1 MEETAKKQSA
11 VEKAKLAA
19 INVIDENGNGKIDLE
34 DVIIKGLKTPGI
46 KINRAEFLAKTL
58 KKHFPQETI
67 DAAIAESPMRA
78 NIAQT
83 EIDKMAN
90 EAINFERTCVSGI
103 SAALSAPGGV
113 AMVATVPADLMQYY
127 AYLLRMAQ
135 KLLYLYG
142 FPQIDTEE
150 TGEKFDDGTMNT
162 LILCFGVMYGVAG
175 ANKALLT
182 VARALGAG
190 LSKKF
195 MQTAVTKGTIYPVLR
210 AILKC
215 FNVKLTKQLASK
227 AINHSLPVIG
237 GVIGGGITFFSFKS
251 CGEKLKKTL
260 RDTYLSN
267 PDYQP
272 PFEDNVTKNASDDS
286 GKTPKKE

>member
-11 VEKAKLAA
+11 IEKAKLAA
-19 INVIDENGNGKIDLE
+19 INAIDENGNGKIDLE

-46 KINRAEFLAKTL
+46 KINRAEFLRKTL
-58 KKHFPQETI
+58 QKRFPQETI
-67 DAAIAESPMRA
+67 ELAIAESPMRA
-78 NIAQT
+78 NVAQT

-90 EAINFERTCVSGI
+90 DAINFERVCASGI
-103 SAALSAPGGV
+103 SAALSAPGGFAGIAAIPV
-113 AMVATVPADLMQYY
+113 DLTQYY

-182 VARALGAG
+182 LARGLGNG

-195 MQTAVTKGTIYPVLR
+195 MKAAVTKGTVYPVLKKIAGVFGAR
-210 AILKC
+210 L
-215 FNVKLTKQLASK
+215 NKQITSK
-227 AINHSLPVIG
+227 AIQNSVPVAG
-237 GVIGGGITFFSFKS
+237 AVIGGGITFFSFKS

-260 RDTYLSN
+260 RDTYLSD

-272 PFEDNVTKNASDDS
+272 PFETEEQEFTAEKSEES
-286 GKTPKKE
+286 TIEI

>member
-19 INVIDENGNGKIDLE
+19 INAIDENGNGKIDLE

-46 KINRAEFLAKTL
+46 KINRAEFLTKTL
-58 KKHFPQETI
+58 KKRFPQETI

-78 NIAQT
+78 NIAQS
-83 EIDKMAN
+83 EINKMAN

-182 VARALGAG
+182 VAKALGAG

-195 MQTAVTKGTIYPVLR
+195 MQTAVTKGTIYPVLK

-260 RDTYLSN
+260 CDTYLSN

-272 PFEDNVTKNASDDS
+272 PFEDKVQKDASEDS
-286 GKTPKKE
+286 VKMSKKE

>member
-58 KKHFPQETI
+58 KKRFPQETI

-267 PDYQP
+267 PNYQP

-286 GKTPKKE
+286 VKTPKKE

>member
-19 INVIDENGNGKIDLE
+19 INAIDENGNGKIDLE

-58 KKHFPQETI
+58 KKRFPQETI

-78 NIAQT
+78 NIAQS
-83 EIDKMAN
+83 EINKMAN

-182 VARALGAG
+182 VAKALGAG

-195 MQTAVTKGTIYPVLR
+195 MQTAVTKGTIYPVLK

-260 RDTYLSN
+260 CDTYLSN

-272 PFEDNVTKNASDDS
+272 PFEDKVQKDASEDGVKMS
-286 GKTPKKE
+286 KKE

>member
-19 INVIDENGNGKIDLE
+19 INAIDENGNGKIDLE

-58 KKHFPQETI
+58 KKRFPQETI

-78 NIAQT
+78 NIAQA

-150 TGEKFDDGTMNT
+150 TGEKFDDGSMNT

-195 MQTAVTKGTIYPVLR
+195 MQTAVTKGTIYPVLK
-210 AILKC
+210 AVLKC

-272 PFEDNVTKNASDDS
+272 PFEDKVQKDASCDS
-286 GKTPKKE
+286 VKMPKKE

>member
-19 INVIDENGNGKIDLE
+19 INAIDENGNGKIDLE

-46 KINRAEFLAKTL
+46 KINRAEFLQKTL
-58 KKHFPQETI
+58 KKRFPQETI

-78 NIAQT
+78 NIAQA
-83 EIDKMAN
+83 EINKMAN

-182 VARALGAG
+182 VAKALGAG

-195 MQTAVTKGTIYPVLR
+195 MQTAVTKGTIYPVLK

-272 PFEDNVTKNASDDS
+272 PFEDKVQKDASED
-286 GKTPKKE
+286 GVKTSKKE

>member
-19 INVIDENGNGKIDLE
+19 INAIDENGNGKIDLE

-58 KKHFPQETI
+58 KKRFPQETI

-78 NIAQT
+78 NIAQA
-83 EIDKMAN
+83 EIAKMAN

-142 FPQIDTEE
+142 FPQIDTKE

-195 MQTAVTKGTIYPVLR
+195 MQTAVTKGTIYPVLK
-210 AILKC
+210 AVLKC

-272 PFEDNVTKNASDDS
+272 PFEDKVQKDASDDS
-286 GKTPKKE
+286 VKTPKKE

>member
-19 INVIDENGNGKIDLE
+19 INAIDENGNGKIDLE

-58 KKHFPQETI
+58 KKRFPQETI

-78 NIAQT
+78 NIAQA

-182 VARALGAG
+182 VAKALGAG

-195 MQTAVTKGTIYPVLR
+195 MQTAVTKGTIYPVLK

-260 RDTYLSN
+260 CDTYLSN

-272 PFEDNVTKNASDDS
+272 PFEDKVQKDASEDS
-286 GKTPKKE
+286 VKMSKKE

>member
-19 INVIDENGNGKIDLE
+19 INAIDENGNGKIDIE
-34 DVIIKGLKTPGI
+34 DIIVKGLKTPGI
-46 KINRAEFLAKTL
+46 KINRAEFLRKTL
-58 KKHFPQETI
+58 QKRFPQETI
-67 DAAIAESPMRA
+67 ELAIAESPMRA
-78 NIAQT
+78 NVSQT

-90 EAINFERTCVSGI
+90 DAINFERVCASGI
-103 SAALSAPGGV
+103 SAALSAPGGFAGIAAIPV
-113 AMVATVPADLMQYY
+113 DLTQYY

-150 TGEKFDDGTMNT
+150 KGEKFDDGTMNT

-175 ANKALLT
+175 ANKALLAL
-182 VARALGAG
+182 ARGLGNG

-195 MQTAVTKGTIYPVLR
+195 MKAAVTKGTVYPVLKKVAGVFGAR
-210 AILKC
+210 L
-215 FNVKLTKQLASK
+215 NKQITSK
-227 AINHSLPVIG
+227 AIQNSVPVAG
-237 GVIGGGITFFSFKS
+237 AVIGGGITFFSFKS

-272 PFEDNVTKNASDDS
+272 PFEDKVQKDASDDS

>member
-19 INVIDENGNGKIDLE
+19 INAIDENGNGKIDLE

-58 KKHFPQETI
+58 KKRFPQETI

-78 NIAQT
+78 NIAQA
-83 EIDKMAN
+83 EINKMAN

-150 TGEKFDDGTMNT
+150 PGEKFDDGTMNT

-182 VARALGAG
+182 VAKALGAG

-195 MQTAVTKGTIYPVLR
+195 MQTAVTKGTIYPVLK

-227 AINHSLPVIG
+227 AINHSLPVLG

-260 RDTYLSN
+260 CDTYLSN

-272 PFEDNVTKNASDDS
+272 PFEDKVQKDASEDS
-286 GKTPKKE
+286 VKMSKKE

>member
-19 INVIDENGNGKIDLE
+19 INAIDENGNGKIDLE

-58 KKHFPQETI
+58 KKRFPQETI

-78 NIAQT
+78 NIAQA
-83 EIDKMAN
+83 EINKMAN

-182 VARALGAG
+182 VAKALGAG

-195 MQTAVTKGTIYPVLR
+195 MQTAVTKGTIYPVLK

-260 RDTYLSN
+260 CDTYLSN

-272 PFEDNVTKNASDDS
+272 PFEDKVQKDASED
-286 GKTPKKE
+286 GVKTSKKE

>member
-19 INVIDENGNGKIDLE
+19 INAIDENGNGKIDLE

-58 KKHFPQETI
+58 KKRFPQETI

-78 NIAQT
+78 NIAQA
-83 EIDKMAN
+83 EINKMAN

-182 VARALGAG
+182 VAKALGAG

-195 MQTAVTKGTIYPVLR
+195 MQTAVTKGTIYPVLK

-260 RDTYLSN
+260 CDTYLSN

-272 PFEDNVTKNASDDS
+272 PFEDKVQKDASEDS
-286 GKTPKKE
+286 VKMSKKE

>member
-19 INVIDENGNGKIDLE
+19 INAIDENGNGKIDIE
-34 DVIIKGLKTPGI
+34 DIIVKGLKTPGI
-46 KINRAEFLAKTL
+46 KINRAEFLRKTL
-58 KKHFPQETI
+58 QKRFPQETI
-67 DAAIAESPMRA
+67 ELAIAESPMRA
-78 NIAQT
+78 NVAQT

-90 EAINFERTCVSGI
+90 DAINFERVCASGI
-103 SAALSAPGGV
+103 SAALSAPGGFAGIAAIPV
-113 AMVATVPADLMQYY
+113 DLTQYY

-150 TGEKFDDGTMNT
+150 KGEKFDDGTMNT

-175 ANKALLT
+175 ANKALLAL
-182 VARALGAG
+182 ARGLGNG

-195 MQTAVTKGTIYPVLR
+195 MKAAVTKGTVYPVLKKVAGVFGAR
-210 AILKC
+210 L
-215 FNVKLTKQLASK
+215 NKQITSK
-227 AINHSLPVIG
+227 AIQNSVPVAG
-237 GVIGGGITFFSFKS
+237 AVIGGGITFFSFKS

-272 PFEDNVTKNASDDS
+272 PFEDKVQKDASDDS
-286 GKTPKKE
+286 EKTPKKE

>member
-19 INVIDENGNGKIDLE
+19 INAIDENGNGKIDLE

-58 KKHFPQETI
+58 KKRFSQETI

-83 EIDKMAN
+83 EINKMAN

-150 TGEKFDDGTMNT
+150 SGEKFDDGTMNT

-182 VARALGAG
+182 VAKALGAG

-195 MQTAVTKGTIYPVLR
+195 MQTAVTKGTIYPVLK

-260 RDTYLSN
+260 CDTYLSN

-272 PFEDNVTKNASDDS
+272 PFEDKVQKDASEDGVKMS
-286 GKTPKKE
+286 KKE

>member
-19 INVIDENGNGKIDLE
+19 INAIDENGNGKIDIE
-34 DVIIKGLKTPGI
+34 DIIVKGLKTPGI
-46 KINRAEFLAKTL
+46 KINRAEFLRKTL
-58 KKHFPQETI
+58 QKRFPQETI
-67 DAAIAESPMRA
+67 ELAIAESPMRA
-78 NIAQT
+78 NVSQT

-90 EAINFERTCVSGI
+90 DAINFERVCASGI
-103 SAALSAPGGV
+103 SAALSAPGGFAGIAAIPV
-113 AMVATVPADLMQYY
+113 DLTQYY

-150 TGEKFDDGTMNT
+150 KGEKFDDGTMNT

-175 ANKALLT
+175 ANKALLAL
-182 VARALGAG
+182 ARGLGNG

-195 MQTAVTKGTIYPVLR
+195 MKAAVTKGTVYPVLKKVAGVFGAR
-210 AILKC
+210 L
-215 FNVKLTKQLASK
+215 NKQITSK
-227 AINHSLPVIG
+227 AIQNSVPVAG
-237 GVIGGGITFFSFKS
+237 AVIGGGITFFSFKS

-272 PFEDNVTKNASDDS
+272 PFEDKVQKDASDDS
-286 GKTPKKE
+286 EKTPKKE

>member
-19 INVIDENGNGKIDLE
+19 INAIDENGNGKIDLE

-58 KKHFPQETI
+58 KKRFPQETI

-78 NIAQT
+78 NIAQA
-83 EIDKMAN
+83 EINKMAN

-182 VARALGAG
+182 VAKALGAG

-195 MQTAVTKGTIYPVLR
+195 MQTAVTKGTIYPVLK

-260 RDTYLSN
+260 CDTYLSN

-272 PFEDNVTKNASDDS
+272 PFEDKVQKDASED
-286 GKTPKKE
+286 GVKTLKKE

>member
-19 INVIDENGNGKIDLE
+19 INAIDENGNGKIDLE

-58 KKHFPQETI
+58 KKRFPQETI

-78 NIAQT
+78 NIAQA
-83 EIDKMAN
+83 EIAKMAN

-195 MQTAVTKGTIYPVLR
+195 MQTAVTKGTIYPVLK

-260 RDTYLSN
+260 CDTYLSN

-272 PFEDNVTKNASDDS
+272 PFEDKVQKDASDDS
-286 GKTPKKE
+286 VKTPKKE

>member
-19 INVIDENGNGKIDLE
+19 INAIDENGNGKIDIE
-34 DVIIKGLKTPGI
+34 DIIVKGLKTPGI
-46 KINRAEFLAKTL
+46 KINRAEFLRKTL
-58 KKHFPQETI
+58 QKRFPQETI
-67 DAAIAESPMRA
+67 ELAIAESPMRA
-78 NIAQT
+78 NVAQT

-90 EAINFERTCVSGI
+90 DAINFERVCASGI
-103 SAALSAPGGV
+103 SAVLSAPGGFAGIAAIPV
-113 AMVATVPADLMQYY
+113 DLTQYY

-150 TGEKFDDGTMNT
+150 KDEKFDDGTMNT

-175 ANKALLT
+175 ANKALLAL
-182 VARALGAG
+182 ARGLGNG

-195 MQTAVTKGTIYPVLR
+195 MKAAVTKGTVYPVLKKVAGVFGAR
-210 AILKC
+210 L
-215 FNVKLTKQLASK
+215 NKQITSK
-227 AINHSLPVIG
+227 AIQNSVPVAG
-237 GVIGGGITFFSFKS
+237 AVIGGGITFFSFKS

-260 RDTYLSN
+260 RDTYLSS

-272 PFEDNVTKNASDDS
+272 QFEDKVQKDASDDS

>member
-19 INVIDENGNGKIDLE
+19 INAIDENGNGKIDLE

-58 KKHFPQETI
+58 KKRFPQETI

-78 NIAQT
+78 NIAQA
-83 EIDKMAN
+83 EINKMAN

-182 VARALGAG
+182 VAKALGAG

-195 MQTAVTKGTIYPVLR
+195 MQTAVTKGTIYPVLK

-260 RDTYLSN
+260 CDTYLSN
-267 PDYQP
+267 LDYQP
-272 PFEDNVTKNASDDS
+272 PFEDKVQKDASEDGVKMS
-286 GKTPKKE
+286 KKE